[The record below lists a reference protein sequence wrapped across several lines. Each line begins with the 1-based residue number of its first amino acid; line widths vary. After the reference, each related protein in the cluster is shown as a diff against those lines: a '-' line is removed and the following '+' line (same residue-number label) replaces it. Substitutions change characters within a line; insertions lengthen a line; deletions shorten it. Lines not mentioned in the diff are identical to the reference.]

1 MPPKKRAASTKA
13 GGKGAKAVKK
23 EPDDGGLKAAVE
35 KLKTADKGKKVT
47 HTKDSLCSWPGTV
60 VDDYDCMLNQTNI
73 GHNNNKFY
81 LIQLLESY
89 SEYAVFT
96 RWGRVVS
103 NHLSMLN
110 LRCVALRVIQ
120 CL

>member
-13 GGKGAKAVKK
+13 GGKGAKVVKK

-47 HTKDSLCSWPGTV
+47 HTKDSQCSWPGTV
-60 VDDYDCMLNQTNI
+60 VSCSYTYYILKGENI
-73 GHNNNKFY
+73 EG
-81 LIQLLESY
+81 ISGTC
-89 SEYAVFT
+89 VF
-96 RWGRVVS
+96 
-103 NHLSMLN
+103 LYF
-110 LRCVALRVIQ
+110 